1 MLELS
6 GICKSYHRQNILD
19 GVELTV
25 RPGECVGIVGYNGCG
40 KTTLLSIIAGAL
52 KADKGSILFNGRQ
65 AVGHPRVFAEE
76 AAYVPQENPLMEELK
91 GQPAAVVQGK
101 QDRDGRRPKE
111 RRSRHA
117 GRG

>member
-52 KADKGSILFNGRQ
+52 KADKGSILFNGGRPWGIPACLRKKQ
-65 AVGHPRVFAEE
+65 PMSPR
-76 AAYVPQENPLMEELK
+76 
-91 GQPAAVVQGK
+91 
-101 QDRDGRRPKE
+101 RIR
-111 RRSRHA
+111 
-117 GRG
+117 

>member
-52 KADKGSILFNGRQ
+52 KADK
-65 AVGHPRVFAEE
+65 
-76 AAYVPQENPLMEELK
+76 
-91 GQPAAVVQGK
+91 
-101 QDRDGRRPKE
+101 
-111 RRSRHA
+111 
-117 GRG
+117 